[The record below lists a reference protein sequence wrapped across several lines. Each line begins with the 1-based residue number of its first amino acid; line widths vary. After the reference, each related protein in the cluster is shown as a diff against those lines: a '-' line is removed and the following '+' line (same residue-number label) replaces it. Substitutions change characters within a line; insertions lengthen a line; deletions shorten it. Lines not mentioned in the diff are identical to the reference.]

1 MKRFIAVAL
10 LLTAFVAAG
19 TYSIA
24 IADDAAGNK
33 PKPEKKDKAPK
44 APKLTKPWSDLSDLS
59 DDQKS
64 RISDIHKKAVDEMK
78 TIQERERQDIM
89 AVLTEEQKAKISQL
103 EQEEA
108 AKKKEA
114 AAAKKKE
121 MSGGGGGGGEKK
133 KDGE

>member
-24 IADDAAGNK
+24 IADDAAGK

-44 APKLTKPWSDLSDLS
+44 APKLTKPWSELSDLS

-78 TIQERERQDIM
+78 AIQERERQDIM

-121 MSGGGGGGGEKK
+121 MSGGGDGGEKK